1 MKYRSESDSFSTFKK
16 STILSSSE
24 KLSKIMKTLP
34 ISFAFLGLVL
44 PVMGQ
49 DEAQVSKWDVKIPE
63 FESIADG
70 TPSKPAPKPEPIDF
84 KVISS
89 RTKQVDVIKAPEMH
103 DLPPITGRINVTM
116 RMVEDPG
123 LPEPPKPLPAIDPE
137 DPKVIVRMEELREHY
152 QGTSLLFLSASVYD
166 HKRTLMRI
174 HPNGDVG
181 NEVTAWSN
189 LDLNHLTGFST
200 YQVNDGMD
208 GTPHYYSFIM
218 GIGNEN
224 PEMLARLSST
234 KGWEYKPPEIPELP
248 DVEEG
253 GPAFVVMEGD
263 SDSTAMATLEQ
274 IHDLYRKEG
283 KRMEAAFHAREKAR
297 AERKA
302 YLLANPPIPE
312 DVTISF
318 WKRDKPSAAGLKNL
332 GTEGKR

>member
-1 MKYRSESDSFSTFKK
+1 MKA
-16 STILSSSE
+16 
-24 KLSKIMKTLP
+24 LP
-34 ISFAFLGLVL
+34 ISFALLGLVL

-49 DEAQVSKWDVKIPE
+49 DKAHLSKWDVKIPE

-70 TPSKPAPKPEPIDF
+70 TPSKPVVKPEPIAF
-84 KVISS
+84 RTIES
-89 RTKQVDVIKAPEMH
+89 RTTKMDVVKAPPMPG
-103 DLPPITGRINVTM
+103 LPPVTGRINVTV

-123 LPEPPKPLPAIDPE
+123 LPEPPKPLPQIDPD
-137 DPKVIVRMEELREHY
+137 DPAVIARMEELREHY
-152 QGTSLLFLSASVYD
+152 QGTSMIFLSASVYD

-174 HPNGDVG
+174 HPNGDVD

-200 YQVNDGMD
+200 YQVDDAID

-224 PEMLARLSST
+224 SAMYAKLASRN
-234 KGWEYKPPEIPELP
+234 GWKYTPPEIPELP
-248 DVEEG
+248 DVEKG
-253 GPAFVVMEGD
+253 GPAFVVTEGKAD
-263 SDSTAMATLEQ
+263 SPAMATLEQ

-283 KRMEAAFHAREKAR
+283 KRMEAAFHAREKAY

-302 YLLANPPIPE
+302 YFIANPPVPE

-318 WKRDKPSAAGLKNL
+318 WQRSPSNKTRSE
-332 GTEGKR
+332 GTTR